1 MSMHPWRHKTEHD
14 KEKNMS
20 ENTLISAELR
30 GRVGKGS
37 ARAARR
43 AGKVPA
49 VIYGDKKQPISIEIE
64 ARMMRKLINEPGIFS
79 RLLDINVDNGKHT
92 VLMRDIHF
100 NPVTDDPLHFDFLR
114 VGESNKVSVAVGV
127 EFVNES
133 VCPALKIGGVLNI
146 VRYEIELN
154 CLPTAIPEKITV
166 DLSEAKIGD
175 SIHIS
180 AVELPEGVTPTI
192 TDRDFTIAT
201 LQSPGGGVKN
211 EEDEDAESSENNEET
226 ETE

>member
-1 MSMHPWRHKTEHD
+1 
-14 KEKNMS
+14 MS
-20 ENTLISAELR
+20 ENTLISADLR
-30 GRVGKGS
+30 NRVGKGS

-43 AGKVPA
+43 AGKITA
-49 VIYGDKKQPISIEIE
+49 IIYGDKKQPISIEIE
-64 ARMMRKLINEPGIFS
+64 ARMMRKIINEPGIFS

-100 NPVTDDPLHFDFLR
+100 HPVTDDPMHFDFLR
-114 VGESNKVSVAVGV
+114 VSQSSTVSVSVGV
-127 EFVNES
+127 EFINEAI
-133 VCPALKIGGVLNI
+133 CPALKIGGVLNI
-146 VRYEIELN
+146 VRYEVELN
-154 CLPTAIPEKITV
+154 CLPTSIPEKIIV

-180 AVELPEGVTPTI
+180 AVELPEDVTPTI

-211 EEDEDAESSENNEET
+211 EEDEEVESTESSEENET
-226 ETE
+226 E

>member
-1 MSMHPWRHKTEHD
+1 
-14 KEKNMS
+14 MS
-20 ENTLISAELR
+20 ENTLISADLR
-30 GRVGKGS
+30 NRVGKGS

-43 AGKVPA
+43 AGKIPA

-64 ARMMRKLINEPGIFS
+64 ARMMRKIINEPGIFS

-100 NPVTDDPLHFDFLR
+100 HPVTDDPMHFDFLR
-114 VGESNKVSVAVGV
+114 VSQSSTVSVSVGV
-127 EFVNES
+127 EFINEAI
-133 VCPALKIGGVLNI
+133 CPALKIGGVLNI
-146 VRYEIELN
+146 VRYEVELN
-154 CLPTAIPEKITV
+154 CLPTSIPEKIIV

-180 AVELPEGVTPTI
+180 AVELPEDVTPTI

-211 EEDEDAESSENNEET
+211 EEEEEVESTESSEENET
-226 ETE
+226 E

>member
-1 MSMHPWRHKTEHD
+1 
-14 KEKNMS
+14 MS
-20 ENTLISAELR
+20 ENTLISADLR
-30 GRVGKGS
+30 NRVGKGS

-43 AGKVPA
+43 AGKIPA

-64 ARMMRKLINEPGIFS
+64 ARVMRKIINEPGIFS

-100 NPVTDDPLHFDFLR
+100 HPVSDDPMHFDFLR
-114 VGESNKVSVAVGV
+114 VSQSSTVSVSVGV
-127 EFVNES
+127 EFINEAI
-133 VCPALKIGGVLNI
+133 CPALKIGGVLNI
-146 VRYEIELN
+146 VRYEVELN
-154 CLPTAIPEKITV
+154 CLPTSIPEKIIV

-211 EEDEDAESSENNEET
+211 EEDEEVESTESSEENET
-226 ETE
+226 E

>member
-1 MSMHPWRHKTEHD
+1 MHPWRHETD
-14 KEKNMS
+14 YGKEKVMS
-20 ENTLISAELR
+20 ENTLISADLR
-30 GRVGKGS
+30 NRVGKGS

-43 AGKVPA
+43 AGKIPA

-64 ARMMRKLINEPGIFS
+64 ARMMRKIINEPGIFS

-100 NPVTDDPLHFDFLR
+100 HPVTDDPMHFDFLR
-114 VGESNKVSVAVGV
+114 VSQSSTVSVSVGV
-127 EFVNES
+127 EFINEAI
-133 VCPALKIGGVLNI
+133 CPALKIGGVLNI
-146 VRYEIELN
+146 VRYEVELN
-154 CLPTAIPEKITV
+154 CLPTSIPEKIIV

-211 EEDEDAESSENNEET
+211 EEDEEVESTESSEENET
-226 ETE
+226 E

>member
-1 MSMHPWRHKTEHD
+1 
-14 KEKNMS
+14 MS
-20 ENTLISAELR
+20 ENTLISADLR
-30 GRVGKGS
+30 NRVGKGS

-43 AGKVPA
+43 AGKIPA

-64 ARMMRKLINEPGIFS
+64 ARMMRKIIHEPGIFS

-100 NPVTDDPLHFDFLR
+100 HPVSDDPMHFDFLR
-114 VGESNKVSVAVGV
+114 VSQSSTVSVSVGV
-127 EFVNES
+127 EFINEAI
-133 VCPALKIGGVLNI
+133 CPALKIGGVLNI
-146 VRYEIELN
+146 VRYEVELN
-154 CLPTAIPEKITV
+154 CLPTSIPEKITV

-211 EEDEDAESSENNEET
+211 EEDEEVESTESSEENET
-226 ETE
+226 E

>member
-1 MSMHPWRHKTEHD
+1 
-14 KEKNMS
+14 MS
-20 ENTLISAELR
+20 ENTLISADLR
-30 GRVGKGS
+30 NRVGKGS

-43 AGKVPA
+43 AGKIPA

-64 ARMMRKLINEPGIFS
+64 ARMMRKIINEPGIFS

-100 NPVTDDPLHFDFLR
+100 HPVTDDPMHFDFLR
-114 VGESNKVSVAVGV
+114 VSQSSTVSVSVGV
-127 EFVNES
+127 EFINETI
-133 VCPALKIGGVLNI
+133 CPALKIGGVLNI
-146 VRYEIELN
+146 VRYEVELN
-154 CLPTAIPEKITV
+154 CLPTSIPEKITV

-211 EEDEDAESSENNEET
+211 EEDEEVESTESSEET

>member
-1 MSMHPWRHKTEHD
+1 
-14 KEKNMS
+14 MS
-20 ENTLISAELR
+20 ENTLISADLR
-30 GRVGKGS
+30 NRVGKGS

-43 AGKVPA
+43 AGKIPA

-64 ARMMRKLINEPGIFS
+64 ARMMRKIINEPGIFS

-100 NPVTDDPLHFDFLR
+100 HPVTDDPMHFDFLR
-114 VGESNKVSVAVGV
+114 VSQSSTVSVSVGV
-127 EFVNES
+127 EFINEEI
-133 VCPALKIGGVLNI
+133 CPALKVGGVLNI
-146 VRYEIELN
+146 VRYEVELN
-154 CLPTAIPEKITV
+154 CLPTFIPEKITV

-211 EEDEDAESSENNEET
+211 EEDEEVDSTESSEEKET
-226 ETE
+226 E

>member
-1 MSMHPWRHKTEHD
+1 
-14 KEKNMS
+14 MS
-20 ENTLISAELR
+20 ENTLISADLR
-30 GRVGKGS
+30 NRVGKGS

-43 AGKVPA
+43 AGKIPA

-64 ARMMRKLINEPGIFS
+64 ARMMRKIINEPGIFS

-100 NPVTDDPLHFDFLR
+100 HPVSDDPMHFDFLR
-114 VGESNKVSVAVGV
+114 VSQSSTVSVSVGV
-127 EFVNES
+127 EFINEAI
-133 VCPALKIGGVLNI
+133 CPALKIGGVLNI
-146 VRYEIELN
+146 VRYEVELN
-154 CLPTAIPEKITV
+154 CLPTSIPEKIIV

-211 EEDEDAESSENNEET
+211 EEDEEVESTESSEET

>member
-1 MSMHPWRHKTEHD
+1 
-14 KEKNMS
+14 MS
-20 ENTLISAELR
+20 ENTLISADLR
-30 GRVGKGS
+30 NRVGKGS

-43 AGKVPA
+43 AGKIPA

-64 ARMMRKLINEPGIFS
+64 ARMMRKIINEPGIFS

-100 NPVTDDPLHFDFLR
+100 HPVTDDPMHFDFLR
-114 VGESNKVSVAVGV
+114 VSQSSTVSVSVGV
-127 EFVNES
+127 EFINEAI
-133 VCPALKIGGVLNI
+133 CPALKIGGVLNI
-146 VRYEIELN
+146 VRYEVELN
-154 CLPTAIPEKITV
+154 CMPTSIPEKIIV

-211 EEDEDAESSENNEET
+211 EEDEEVESTESSEENET
-226 ETE
+226 E

>member
-1 MSMHPWRHKTEHD
+1 
-14 KEKNMS
+14 MS
-20 ENTLISAELR
+20 ENTLISADLR
-30 GRVGKGS
+30 NRVGKGS

-43 AGKVPA
+43 AGKIPA
-49 VIYGDKKQPISIEIE
+49 IIYGDKKQPISIEIE
-64 ARMMRKLINEPGIFS
+64 ARVMRKIINEPGIFS

-100 NPVTDDPLHFDFLR
+100 HPVSDDPMHFDFLR
-114 VGESNKVSVAVGV
+114 VSQSSTVSVSVGV
-127 EFVNES
+127 EFINEAI
-133 VCPALKIGGVLNI
+133 CPALKIGGVLNI
-146 VRYEIELN
+146 VRYEVELN
-154 CLPTAIPEKITV
+154 CLPTSIPEKITV

-211 EEDEDAESSENNEET
+211 EEDEEVESTESSEENET
-226 ETE
+226 E

>member
-1 MSMHPWRHKTEHD
+1 
-14 KEKNMS
+14 MS
-20 ENTLISAELR
+20 ENTLISADLR
-30 GRVGKGS
+30 NRVGKGS

-43 AGKVPA
+43 AGKIPA

-64 ARMMRKLINEPGIFS
+64 ARMMRKIINEPGIFS

-100 NPVTDDPLHFDFLR
+100 HPVTDDPMHFDFLR
-114 VGESNKVSVAVGV
+114 VSHSSTVSVSVGV
-127 EFVNES
+127 EFINEAI
-133 VCPALKIGGVLNI
+133 CPALKIGGVLNI
-146 VRYEIELN
+146 VRYEVELN
-154 CLPTAIPEKITV
+154 CLPTSIPEKIIV

-211 EEDEDAESSENNEET
+211 EEDEEVESTESSEET

>member
-1 MSMHPWRHKTEHD
+1 
-14 KEKNMS
+14 MS
-20 ENTLISAELR
+20 ENTLISADLR
-30 GRVGKGS
+30 NRVGKGS

-43 AGKVPA
+43 AGKIPA

-64 ARMMRKLINEPGIFS
+64 ARMMRKIINEPGIFS

-100 NPVTDDPLHFDFLR
+100 HPVTDDPMHFDFLR
-114 VGESNKVSVAVGV
+114 VSQSSTVSVSVGV
-127 EFVNES
+127 EFINEAI
-133 VCPALKIGGVLNI
+133 CPALKIGGVLNI
-146 VRYEIELN
+146 VRYEVELN
-154 CLPTAIPEKITV
+154 CLPNSIPEKITV

-211 EEDEDAESSENNEET
+211 EEDEEVESTESSEENET
-226 ETE
+226 E

>member
-1 MSMHPWRHKTEHD
+1 
-14 KEKNMS
+14 MS
-20 ENTLISAELR
+20 ENTLISADLR
-30 GRVGKGS
+30 NRVGKGS

-43 AGKVPA
+43 AGKIPA

-64 ARMMRKLINEPGIFS
+64 ARVMRKIINEPGIFS

-100 NPVTDDPLHFDFLR
+100 HPVTDDPMHFDFLR
-114 VGESNKVSVAVGV
+114 VSQSSTVSVSVGV
-127 EFVNES
+127 EFINEAI
-133 VCPALKIGGVLNI
+133 CPALKIGGVLNI

-154 CLPTAIPEKITV
+154 CLPTSIPEKIIV

-211 EEDEDAESSENNEET
+211 EEDEEVESTESSEENET
-226 ETE
+226 E

>member
-1 MSMHPWRHKTEHD
+1 
-14 KEKNMS
+14 MS
-20 ENTLISAELR
+20 ENTLISADLR
-30 GRVGKGS
+30 NRVGKGS

-43 AGKVPA
+43 AGKIPA

-64 ARMMRKLINEPGIFS
+64 ARVMRKIINEPGIFS

-100 NPVTDDPLHFDFLR
+100 HPVTDDPMHFDFLR
-114 VGESNKVSVAVGV
+114 VSQSSTVSVSVGV
-127 EFVNES
+127 EFINEAI
-133 VCPALKIGGVLNI
+133 CPALKIGGVLNI
-146 VRYEIELN
+146 VRYEVELN
-154 CLPTAIPEKITV
+154 CLPTSIPEKIIV

-211 EEDEDAESSENNEET
+211 EEDEEVESTESSEET

>member
-1 MSMHPWRHKTEHD
+1 
-14 KEKNMS
+14 MS
-20 ENTLISAELR
+20 ENTLISADLR
-30 GRVGKGS
+30 NRVGKGS

-43 AGKVPA
+43 AGKIPA

-64 ARMMRKLINEPGIFS
+64 ARMMRKIINEPGIFS

-100 NPVTDDPLHFDFLR
+100 HPVTDDPMHFDFLR
-114 VGESNKVSVAVGV
+114 VSQSSTVSVSVGV
-127 EFVNES
+127 EFVNEAI
-133 VCPALKIGGVLNI
+133 CPALKIGGVLNI
-146 VRYEIELN
+146 VRYEVELN
-154 CLPTAIPEKITV
+154 CLPTSIPEKITV

-211 EEDEDAESSENNEET
+211 EEDEEVESTETSEENET
-226 ETE
+226 E

>member
-1 MSMHPWRHKTEHD
+1 
-14 KEKNMS
+14 MS
-20 ENTLISAELR
+20 ENTLISADLR
-30 GRVGKGS
+30 NRVGKGS

-43 AGKVPA
+43 AGKIPA

-64 ARMMRKLINEPGIFS
+64 ARMMRKIINEPGIFS

-100 NPVTDDPLHFDFLR
+100 HPVTDDPMHFDFLR
-114 VGESNKVSVAVGV
+114 VSQSSTVSVSVGV
-127 EFVNES
+127 EFINEAI
-133 VCPALKIGGVLNI
+133 CPALKIGGVLNI
-146 VRYEIELN
+146 VRYEVELN
-154 CLPTAIPEKITV
+154 CLPTSIPEKIIV

-211 EEDEDAESSENNEET
+211 EEDEEVESTETSEEKET
-226 ETE
+226 E